1 MRNTVHK
8 LSLAAMLLMLAL
20 VQPAAANDGIYYA
33 KGNQLV
39 PLQETDINVR
49 KEVLTIGLMDNGYA
63 HVDVEYEFWNPGP
76 AKRVKMGFEADPPY
90 NFDYVFHPD
99 GVHPCIS
106 AFTVEMNGRQ
116 LEYSNAVC
124 VADTLPLTM
133 VKDPQRLYLWDN
145 NWLYDTANADPKSG
159 YNDPLDYD
167 AGIRFAYV
175 YYFDA
180 DFQPGL
186 NRVHH
191 TYTYRMSSVVG
202 LPYLVEYKL
211 TPAARWAGG
220 KIDDFTLVI
229 RADSTAKHFYV
240 YDSAFAG
247 ASFTVG
253 EGMGKLRR
261 SNRFGDSCTEVSLR
275 NGAIRLH
282 TTNFHPA
289 TELRI
294 EAVGIDGMS
303 DYANKTF
310 RIGGSYDRSSRVL
323 LCIPHEGQTVV
334 PADKDFRQRVMR
346 NLPYANRGHVFKDKR
361 LRQYFE
367 DLWWYM
373 PDPKYKD
380 DTRDFTPVDW
390 EYVKY
395 KAQ

>member
-1 MRNTVHK
+1 MSIFRNITLCIV
-8 LSLAAMLLMLAL
+8 LLLGVMSQ
-20 VQPAAANDGIYYA
+20 VQANDGTYYT

-39 PLQETDINVR
+39 PLQETDISVR
-49 KEVLTIGLMDNGYA
+49 REVLTISLMDNGMA
-63 HVDVEYEFWNPGP
+63 RVDVQYEFWNPGP
-76 AKRVKMGFEADPPY
+76 AKRLTMGFEADPPY
-90 NFDYVFHPD
+90 NYDYKFYPD
-99 GVHPCIS
+99 GRHPSIS
-106 AFTVEMNGRQ
+106 LFTVEMNGRQ

-124 VADTLPLTM
+124 VADTLPLTK
-133 VKDPQRLYLWDN
+133 VKDLKRYYMWDN
-145 NWLYDTANADPKSG
+145 NWLYDTANVDPKSA
-159 YNDPLDYD
+159 YNDPIDYD

-191 TYTYRMSSVVG
+191 TYVYRMSTGVG
-202 LPYLVEYKL
+202 FPYLVDYKL

-220 KIDDFTLVI
+220 KIDDFTLTI
-229 RADSTAKHFYV
+229 RADSTAKHFFV

-303 DYANKTF
+303 NYANKTF

-334 PADKDFRQRVMR
+334 PADPAFRQRVIR
-346 NLPYANRGHVFKDKR
+346 NLPFANRGHVFRDKR
-361 LRQYFE
+361 LREYFE
-367 DLWWYM
+367 GLWWYM
-373 PDPKYKD
+373 PDPDYKD
-380 DTRDFTPVDW
+380 DTSDFTPVDW
-390 EYVKY
+390 ECVNY
-395 KAQ
+395 KEN